1 MIVVAGLKAA
11 ASVLDP
17 ILMSAVVVACAVPL
31 QNKLRTKW
39 WGPRLAMAAT
49 VIAVLVGLLVVL
61 QLWLLTATMNAWMGR
76 DDSIVW
82 PAFVASLVCF
92 AFNLYLVR
100 RLNDLA
106 GDGG

>member
-1 MIVVAGLKAA
+1 MKPTLTRAQKNTIIN
-11 ASVLDP
+11 S
-17 ILMSAVVVACAVPL
+17 
-31 QNKLRTKW
+31 
-39 WGPRLAMAAT
+39 
-49 VIAVLVGLLVVL
+49 IAVLVGLLVVL

-100 RLNDLA
+100 RLNYLA
-106 GDGG
+106 GEGS